1 MSTKVLPILVSLL
14 LIPSLAVAQSGQ
26 VTGTVTGADTE
37 GPLPGASVLVVES
50 DVGTATGVDGDYRIP
65 EVEPGEKTLR
75 FSFVGYETIER
86 TVNVEAGGTATVN
99 VSLSPATENVG
110 EVVVTGVAQETPQ
123 AKLSFK
129 VDQVSGEDLE
139 QVSATSP
146 MEALRGKLA
155 GVNISQSS
163 GEPGE
168 GLSVQLRATNS
179 LTGDN
184 SPLYIVDGVI
194 LGAEQVDLGAM
205 DIKNIEVVKGAAASS
220 LYGSRA
226 QNGVVN
232 ITTRRGQ
239 GNELGQTRVTVRTE
253 VGIQSLEENLQ
264 TNQAHGF
271 ATNDQGQF
279 VDQDGNP
286 VNYGGKIVPD
296 DTGPNNTT
304 FRDNPYSELQRV
316 SGEPYDLNNPFDQFF
331 NPGNTYTNY
340 VSVSQNSEQTNFRV
354 SFEDKRE
361 QGVIQGPVSRDGYSR
376 KNFRLNLDH
385 RPTEDINVSASGY
398 YSNSTSDRLGAAD
411 INPFFGL
418 MFTNPLSD
426 LTERDENGELVI
438 RADPRAVEENPLY
451 HVENAEIS
459 NDRSRFLGSLRA
471 EYDPFSWLTLRGNL
485 SYDRLDRTQS
495 EFYDKGY
502 KTVEPEDRN
511 RGEVSE
517 FRVTDEALNADIT
530 GSFTEDFG
538 DLTLRSQLKYQI
550 EEQTLNNV
558 FLQGND
564 FAAVG
569 IPNFENVRDP
579 DSKDMSSTQEIIR
592 SESAYGQFEADYKD
606 RYIADFLIRRDG
618 SSLFGPEERWQTYF
632 RGAGAYRI
640 SEEAFWPLPE
650 AVNEFKI
657 RYSYGTAGARPD
669 FNAQFETYNLN
680 DGEFSK
686 NTLGNPEL
694 KPELQTEQEYGVD
707 IGLFNRVFLDVT
719 YADTRVEDQLL
730 QVPLPAAVGF
740 QQQWQNAGTVES
752 NTIEVGLDVTAIRTQ
767 NIAWELGVTFDRTRQ
782 EITSFNTNPF
792 RTGPSDVFYYRD
804 NEVLGS
810 MYGNKWV
817 TSTEQ
822 LETMG
827 LDPSNFQ
834 ENDDGYMV
842 PVGDVSWRDGFSE
855 DRWGTSVSTA
865 VGQLD
870 WGHPFKFTNE
880 DGEQFVK
887 IGSSI
892 PDFNLNF
899 NSSFQYKGFTAYFL
913 LSYQDGGDVY
923 NFTRQWSYRDGRN
936 ADQDESGKPQEMK
949 KPNSYWE
956 TLYDATNINT
966 HFLEDGTFLK
976 VREVSVGYTFDQ
988 ELLRNLIGDINPVR
1002 QLSFNITGRNLLTF
1016 TDYSGFDPEVGSGSS
1031 PNLFAVDSFQ
1041 YPTFRTVTGRIEI
1054 QF

>member
-1 MSTKVLPILVSLL
+1 MYKKILPSLISLL
-14 LIPSLAVAQSGQ
+14 LIPGLAFAQTGQ
-26 VTGTVTGADTE
+26 VAGTVTGADTE
-37 GPLPGASVLVVES
+37 DPLPGASVRVVES
-50 DVGTATGVDGDYRIP
+50 DVGTATDVEGSYRITG
-65 EVEPGEKTLR
+65 VEPGEKTLR
-75 FSFVGYETIER
+75 ISFVGYQTVER
-86 TVNVEAGGTATVN
+86 TVNVEAGGTTTTN
-99 VSLSPATENVG
+99 VTLRPTTENVG

-129 VDQVSGEDLE
+129 VDQVGGEDLE
-139 QVSATSP
+139 QVTASSP
-146 MEALRGKLA
+146 MEAIRGKMA
-155 GVNISQSS
+155 GVNISQTS

-168 GLSVQLRATNS
+168 GLNVQLRATNS

-194 LGAEQVDLGAM
+194 LGADQVDLGAM
-205 DIKNIEVVKGAAASS
+205 DIENVEVVKGAAASS

-232 ITTRRGQ
+232 ITTKRGQ
-239 GNELGQTRVTVRTE
+239 GGELGQTRVTVRSE
-253 VGIQSLEENLQ
+253 VGIQSLEENLES
-264 TNQAHGF
+264 NRAHGF
-271 ATNDQGQF
+271 KTNDQGQF
-279 VDQDGNP
+279 VNQDGDP
-286 VNYGGKIVPD
+286 VNYGGEIVPD
-296 DTGPNNTT
+296 DTGPNGTV
-304 FRDNPYSELQRV
+304 FRDNPYSNLTQV
-316 SGEPYDLNNPFDQFF
+316 NGEPYELHDPFDQFF
-331 NPGNTYTNY
+331 DPGNTYTNY
-340 VSVSQNSEQTNFRV
+340 LAISQNSENTNFRV

-361 QGVIQGPVSRDGYSR
+361 QGIIQGPVSRDGFSR

-385 RPTEDINVSASGY
+385 RPNEDISVSASGY

-426 LTERDENGELVI
+426 LTKRDENGELVI

-451 HVENAEIS
+451 HVENADIS
-459 NDRSRFLGSLRA
+459 NDRSRFLGNLRA
-471 EYDPFSWLTLRGNL
+471 EYDPVSWFTLQGNL

-495 EFYDKGY
+495 EFYNKGY

-517 FRVTDEALNADIT
+517 FRVTDEALNADVT

-558 FLQGND
+558 FVQGND
-564 FAAVG
+564 FAALG

-592 SESAYGQFEADYKD
+592 SESGYGQFEADFKD
-606 RYIADFLIRRDG
+606 RYIVDFLVRRDG

-632 RGAGAYRI
+632 RGAGAYRL
-640 SEEAFWPLPE
+640 SEEEFWPFPD
-650 AVNEFKI
+650 AINEFKL

-669 FNAQFETYNLN
+669 FNAQYETYNLD

-686 NTLGNPEL
+686 NTLGNAEL
-694 KPELQTEQEYGVD
+694 RPELQTEQEYGLD
-707 IGLFNRVFLDVT
+707 IGFYNRVFLDVT

-740 QQQWQNAGTVES
+740 QQQWRNAGTVES
-752 NTIEVGLDVTAIRTQ
+752 NTIEAGLDVTALRTQ
-767 NIAWELGVTFDRTRQ
+767 SISWDLGVTFDRTRQ
-782 EITSFNTNPF
+782 EITSFDTNPY
-792 RTGPSDVFYYRD
+792 RTGPSDIFYYRD

-817 TSTEQ
+817 TNTDQ

-834 ENDDGYMV
+834 KNDDGYMV
-842 PVGDVSWRDGFSE
+842 PVGDASWQDGFSD
-855 DRWGTSVSTA
+855 DRWGTTVSTA
-865 VGQLD
+865 AGELA

-880 DGEQFVK
+880 EGEQFVK

-899 NSSFQYKGFTAYFL
+899 NTSFQYEGFSTYVL
-913 LSYQDGGDVY
+913 LSYQHGGDVY
-923 NFTRQWSYRDGRN
+923 NFTKQWSYRDGRN
-936 ADQDESGKPQEMK
+936 ADQDESGKAQERK
-949 KPNSYWE
+949 KPRTYHE

-976 VREVSVGYTFDQ
+976 VREVSLGYTFDQ
-988 ELLRNLIGDINPVR
+988 DQLNNLVGDVNPVR
-1002 QLSFNITGRNLLTF
+1002 QLSLDLTGRNLLTF

-1041 YPTFRTVTGRIEI
+1041 YPTFRTITGRIEI